1 MQLAKMTRFKT
12 GLGVT
17 FSGFDQLW
25 FADLRRTTNRAWHEQ
40 RNDSTVTVGDIRRKR
55 SFTQWRIQG
64 GGPIRPWP
72 PYRGLRGGLAPP
84 PLDGGERYKLI
95 KVEI

>member
-25 FADLRRTTNRAWHEQ
+25 FADLRRTTNRALHEQ
-40 RNDSTVTVGDIRRKR
+40 RNDSTVRVGDIRRKR
-55 SFTQWRIQG
+55 SFTRNNG
-64 GGPIRPWP
+64 GAEDHDIIA
-72 PYRGLRGGLAPP
+72 RGR
-84 PLDGGERYKLI
+84 
-95 KVEI
+95 